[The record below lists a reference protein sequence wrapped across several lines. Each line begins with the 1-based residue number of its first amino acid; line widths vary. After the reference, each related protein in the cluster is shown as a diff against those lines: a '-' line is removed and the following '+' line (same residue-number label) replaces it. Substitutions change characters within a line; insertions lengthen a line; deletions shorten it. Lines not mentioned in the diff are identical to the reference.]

1 MDCLLPTDW
10 LRPLLLPSCPPGL
23 RTRTAV
29 CTPVAGWSCR
39 RRRRLR
45 FRASVVDR
53 RWLLLSW
60 PLALSSG
67 TCRRIHNDTNLNTT
81 TTHLCPSSRST
92 RLSRAV
98 TAPALRAPAH
108 VRPCANY
115 GHLSERSSRRRP
127 ARALGCS
134 CAALECTQCIP
145 PIPCQMVA
153 LGTAS
158 WTCPG
163 PLTRLPST
171 PQVRRRDP
179 LLTVIAVVT
188 GARARVRYTRRSLP
202 YSHRWSR

>member
-1 MDCLLPTDW
+1 MDCLPPTDW
-10 LRPLLLPSCPPGL
+10 LRPLFLPSTPGL
-23 RTRTAV
+23 RAHELQFEV
-29 CTPVAGWSCR
+29 ALLADPVF
-39 RRRRLR
+39 LP
-45 FRASVVDR
+45 SVVFPL
-53 RWLLLSW
+53 WLYVSW
-60 PLALSSG
+60 LLALSSG

-98 TAPALRAPAH
+98 TATALRAPAH
-108 VRPCANY
+108 ARPCANQ
-115 GHLSERSSRRRP
+115 GHRPERSFRT

-153 LGTAS
+153 WETAS

-171 PQVRRRDP
+171 PQVRRRD
-179 LLTVIAVVT
+179 TSHRCCHWYW
-188 GARARVRYTRRSLP
+188 RARIRYIRRSLP
-202 YSHRWSR
+202 YTYSHRWSR